1 MNAYVGGHLADIGG
15 AQVGKTKD
23 HKKRMMAAGRR
34 HERVPNHLFEISRS
48 RSSRWASDQRLA
60 CKENSEGVQT
70 LRFKRERRLISFTQ
84 NLFTSTG
91 TTIRIFVTQTEN
103 EFDLRNKT
111 ARVPPSVPMSKRV

>member
-1 MNAYVGGHLADIGG
+1 MALTYVVKRCADAKEDVASTQLLPHLLCS
-15 AQVGKTKD
+15 V
-23 HKKRMMAAGRR
+23 
-34 HERVPNHLFEISRS
+34 E
-48 RSSRWASDQRLA
+48 
-60 CKENSEGVQT
+60 ENSEGVQT